1 MDITAIPLLRHLFQM
16 PAAGIYALADKV
28 HLFNGFELC
37 KRTPIRGLS
46 WHKDGSVLEVELRDA
61 ELSCRVTLSLVQGE
75 FSSACDCGAWSPHG
89 RCPHLVAAL
98 ATLKKAL
105 APASFPML
113 QLPNDYLQGLR
124 AVLSTAPVQGTAGEE
139 GAPVT
144 EGGYALVLD
153 RDMGALR
160 MRLMLDQVPVALY
173 DAALPASIRE
183 FLRLLHSSALR
194 GRAVEEFLSRFRGR
208 FPILYQGADGPRQLF
223 FDPSLQ
229 RTVLLH
235 LDLHQEEIAAKL
247 SLEDGASVEGEESF
261 IHQGYYFDLRRG
273 VIHKVDDTA
282 SALYT
287 ELAQRLAQAERA
299 GLARSEETLSE
310 AAVSEGA
317 APEEVAPEEAAP
329 EHAPSGMAPSAEHGI
344 LRFPAAR
351 FNAVHFIFGGSPDE
365 LGRRVVFSRSGEI
378 VPPLPLEPRYRLNIL
393 ELAETSSLV
402 AEGVADGIAFS
413 LSPPAFRFFN
423 AAGRAV
429 FPQPLK
435 AKKRVAA
442 IVKACFAALGAESL
456 GERDRVV
463 RQALEG
469 AEFYKRGVRADA
481 RNVITEFCQLVQQPT
496 TLLQLSEEGTWL
508 AVTVAVER
516 QGRLLEL
523 LAGHFGFDIFWQS
536 EGVGRFALERKTLM
550 RELSE
555 LKSALAGEGFT
566 LALAGEDLQTA
577 SWTFTLDATRSS
589 IDWFEL
595 RPEIRADGEL
605 VDETELL
612 EALQGGGVFRRGGS
626 LFVLDP
632 MTSSTLALFA
642 PHAKREVVRVPRLQI
657 LDWIT
662 LRRNGVRVLLS
673 PEDERIFESLTRFE
687 SIPRRS
693 PPVELKATLRN
704 YQLEG
709 YSWLAFLYE
718 HRFGA
723 CLADDMGLGKTIQAI
738 ALLAGLKEGGI
749 EAQLPAEVP
758 HLVVVPPTLI
768 FNWESELARFYPALK
783 VGVYRGQGRRADFS
797 GVDLVLTSYGVIQ
810 RDIEILSEIPFH
822 VIVFDEAQ
830 AVKNIHAETTGAVR
844 KLKGRFKVTLTGT
857 PVENHLGE
865 YFSVMDLAL
874 PGLLGPYEQ
883 FRRQM
888 GREGTE
894 FLDTLIR
901 RTHPFILRRSKD
913 MIAAEL
919 PPKVETDIYLEMSP
933 RQKALYAR
941 TVTEVRETVAR
952 AYSSNSAGQARII
965 ALTAILKLR
974 QICLCSRLVL
984 PDAADRSPKVDFLVE
999 QLHELFAEGHSVL
1012 VFSQF
1017 TSFLDIVQQG
1027 LSQRGIVSSRLD
1039 GTTPVSRR
1047 KELVQNFQDAAEPG
1061 VFLLSLKAG
1070 GRGLNLTRAS
1080 YVFHLDPW
1088 WNPAVES
1095 QASDRA
1101 HRIGQKRQVT
1111 ITRLLMRHS
1120 IEEKMMELKKR
1131 KLKLYRA
1138 LLEDAENEG
1147 AVAIGREDFEFL
1159 LGQG

>member
-1 MDITAIPLLRHLFQM
+1 MNDPLLFTLPGEDDLIDIMGIPLLRHLFQM

-37 KRTPIRGLS
+37 KRKPVRGVS
-46 WHKDGSVLEVELRDA
+46 WQKDGNVLEVELRDA
-61 ELSCRVTLSLVQGE
+61 DVSCRVSLSLAQGE

-113 QLPNDYLQGLR
+113 QLPHDYLQGIR
-124 AVLSTAPVQGTAGEE
+124 ATLAAAPVQCAPDEE

-144 EGGYALVLD
+144 ESGYALVLD
-153 RDMGALR
+153 RQQGTLR

-173 DAALPASIRE
+173 DVALPASIRE
-183 FLRLLHSSALR
+183 FLRLLNSSALR
-194 GRAVEEFLSRFRGR
+194 GRCIEEFLSRFRGR
-208 FPILYQGADGPRQLF
+208 FPIVYLAPNAPLPLY

-235 LDLHQEEIAAKL
+235 LDLHQDEVTARL
-247 SLEDGASVEGEESF
+247 SLEDGATFEGEESF
-261 IHQGYYFDLRRG
+261 IHQGYYFDLARG
-273 VIHKVDDTA
+273 VIQKVDDTA
-282 SALYT
+282 SLLHAA
-287 ELAQRLAQAERA
+287 LAQRLAQQ
-299 GLARSEETLSE
+299 G
-310 AAVSEGA
+310 V
-317 APEEVAPEEAAP
+317 V
-329 EHAPSGMAPSAEHGI
+329 PSADDDGT
-344 LRFPAAR
+344 LRFPASG
-351 FNAVHFIFGGSPDE
+351 FNAVHFDLGGGSDE
-365 LGRRVVFSRSGEI
+365 ELTRRVVVSRSGAP
-378 VPPLPLEPRYRLNIL
+378 VLPAPVEPRYRLNIVDL
-393 ELAETSSLV
+393 SDPSSLA
-402 AEGVADGIAFS
+402 AEGVAGGIIFP
-413 LSPPAFRFFN
+413 LSPTAFRFFN
-423 AAGRAV
+423 AAGRAS

-442 IVKACFAALGAESL
+442 IIRACFAALGAATL
-456 GERDRVV
+456 GDRDRVV

-469 AEFYKRGVRADA
+469 AEFYKRGVKSEARA
-481 RNVITEFCQLVQQPT
+481 VITEFTQEVSRPT
-496 TLLQLSEEGTWL
+496 TMLQLSEEGEWL
-508 AVTVAVER
+508 SVAVAVER

-523 LAGHFGFDIFWQS
+523 LAGHLGFDVFWQAGEAGGFS
-536 EGVGRFALERKTLM
+536 VERKTLM
-550 RELSE
+550 RQLSE
-555 LKSALAGEGFT
+555 LKSALAAEGFA

-605 VDETELL
+605 VDEAALL
-612 EALQGGGVFRRGGS
+612 DALQGGGVFRRGNS

-632 MTSSTLALFA
+632 VTCNTLALFA

-693 PPVELKATLRN
+693 PPAELKATLRN

-749 EAQLPAEVP
+749 AAQLPADVP

-783 VGVYRGQGRRADFS
+783 VGVYRGQGRRAEFS
-797 GVDLVLTSYGVIQ
+797 GFDIVLTSYGVIQ
-810 RDIEILSEIPFH
+810 RDVEILSKIPFH

-844 KLKGRFKVTLTGT
+844 RLKGRFKVTLTGT

-874 PGLLGPYEQ
+874 PGLLGSYEQ

-888 GREGTE
+888 GREGGE
-894 FLDTLIR
+894 FLETLIR

-974 QICLCSRLVL
+974 QICLCSRLIL
-984 PDAADRSPKVDFLVE
+984 PDAADRSPKVEFLVD

-1039 GTTPVSRR
+1039 GSTPVARR
-1047 KELVQNFQDAAEPG
+1047 KELVQNFQESTEPG

-1070 GRGLNLTRAS
+1070 GKGLNLTRAS

-1138 LLEDAENEG
+1138 LLDDAENEG
-1147 AVAIGREDFEFL
+1147 AVAIGREDFEYL
-1159 LGQG
+1159 LGG